1 MPLIVDKEK
10 IKIEILDAYNRLS
23 DDRPV
28 TDISLREISREA
40 GMSHS
45 KVLRYFGNKNSLNIA
60 AVHRAGQ
67 MLCEQIAG
75 WFGKREKEEFPD
87 DKAYLN
93 AFFHSIAES
102 RNMLITP
109 KKIILTTALASYSE
123 ELQVAVREEME
134 HIFSVMKEQLE
145 SKYERT
151 LSIEEIYTVFFMY
164 FGIYY
169 VGFIDP
175 ELTEVDVVKG
185 MAELF
190 SYEKYWKM

>member
-10 IKIEILDAYNRLS
+10 IRMEILDAYNRLS
-23 DDRPV
+23 DDRPI
-28 TDISLREISREA
+28 TDISLREISKEA

-67 MLCEQIAG
+67 MLCDQVTD

-87 DKAYLN
+87 NKAYLN
-93 AFFHSIAES
+93 AFFHSISES
-102 RNMLITP
+102 RNLLITP
-109 KKIILTTALASYSE
+109 KKIIMTTALASYSE
-123 ELQVAVREEME
+123 ELQIAVREELD
-134 HIFSVMKEQLE
+134 HIFSVLEEQLVTKYDKE
-145 SKYERT
+145 LSKEK
-151 LSIEEIYTVFFMY
+151 IYAVFFMY

-175 ELTEVDVVKG
+175 QLTEVDIAKG
-185 MAELF
+185 MMGLF
-190 SYEKYWKM
+190 S

>member
-23 DDRPV
+23 DTRPI

-40 GMSHS
+40 SMSHS
-45 KVLRYFGNKNSLNIA
+45 KVLRYFGDKNSLNIA

-67 MLCEQIAG
+67 MLCSQIID
-75 WFGKREKEEFPD
+75 WFEARDIKEFSD
-87 DKAYLN
+87 MKAYMN
-93 AFFHSIAES
+93 AFFHSVSES

-109 KKIILTTALASYSE
+109 KKIIMTTALAPYSK
-123 ELQVAVREEME
+123 ELQNAVREELH
-134 HIFSVMKEQLE
+134 HIYVTLQEQFAAN
-145 SKYERT
+145 YEKK
-151 LSIEEIYTVFFMY
+151 LSEEEIHIIFFIY

-175 ELTEVDVVKG
+175 KMTEIDITKG
-185 MAELF
+185 ISQLF
-190 SYEKYWKM
+190 L

>member
-23 DDRPV
+23 DTRPI

-45 KVLRYFGNKNSLNIA
+45 KVLRYFGDKNSLNIA

-67 MLCEQIAG
+67 MLCSQIID
-75 WFGKREKEEFPD
+75 WFGARDIKEFSD
-87 DKAYLN
+87 MKAYMN
-93 AFFHSIAES
+93 AFFHSVSES

-109 KKIILTTALASYSE
+109 KKIIMTTALASYSK
-123 ELQVAVREEME
+123 ELQNAVREELH
-134 HIFSVMKEQLE
+134 HIYVTLQEQLAAN
-145 SKYERT
+145 YEKK
-151 LSIEEIYTVFFMY
+151 LSEEEIHIIFFIY

-175 ELTEVDVVKG
+175 KMTEIDITKG
-185 MAELF
+185 ISQLF
-190 SYEKYWKM
+190 L